1 MRLNERLVKL
11 ESKYQTTPLVHLCFQ
26 EPNETSEQA
35 LKRQGL
41 IPAPSDTVLFVR
53 WRDYPTQGSNAIP
66 LATRSATFA

>member
-53 WRDYPTQGSNAIP
+53 WRD
-66 LATRSATFA
+66 